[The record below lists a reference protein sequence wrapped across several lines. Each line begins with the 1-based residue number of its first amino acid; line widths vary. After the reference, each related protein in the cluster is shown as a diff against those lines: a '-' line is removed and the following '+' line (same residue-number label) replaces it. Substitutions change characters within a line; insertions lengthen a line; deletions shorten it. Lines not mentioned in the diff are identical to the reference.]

1 MTYFK
6 VLLTLKGFMMRKFI
20 FTILNLIIKP
30 ILKMKKLLLL
40 LLAFT
45 TVNSV
50 NAQIQTPAP
59 SPSSKVEQMVGLT
72 TVNLDYSRPGV
83 KGRTVFGDLVPYGK
97 LWRTG
102 ANARTK
108 VTFSNDV
115 SVDGKPLKAGTYA
128 IFSIPKADSWEVIFY
143 TDYAGG
149 GAPAELDE
157 TKVAARVT
165 APVYPVPF
173 SIETF
178 TMDINN
184 ITNNSATLEF
194 IWEKTYVAVPFT
206 VPTDKAVATAIENTL
221 SGPGFNDY
229 YAAATYYLSEGKD
242 IAQAKEWIDKAMSM
256 NDNPRFWQLRQQ
268 SLIYAKAGDT
278 KGAIEIAKKSL
289 ADAEK
294 SENADYVKM
303 NKDSLKEWGAM

>member
-1 MTYFK
+1 
-6 VLLTLKGFMMRKFI
+6 
-20 FTILNLIIKP
+20 
-30 ILKMKKLLLL
+30 MKKLLVL

-45 TVNSV
+45 TGYAV
-50 NAQIQTPAP
+50 NAQIKTPAP

-83 KGRTVFGDLVPYGK
+83 KGRTVFGDLVPFGK
-97 LWRTG
+97 VWRTG

-108 VTFSNDV
+108 VTFSDDV
-115 SVDGKPLKAGTYA
+115 VVDGQELKAGTYA
-128 IFSIPKADSWEVIFY
+128 IFTIPQAESWDVIFY
-143 TDYAGG
+143 TEHNGG

-157 TKVAARVT
+157 SKVAARVS
-165 APVYPVPF
+165 AKVYPVPF
-173 SIETF
+173 NVESF

-206 VPTDKAVATAIENTL
+206 VPTDKAVMAAIENTL

-242 IAQAKEWIDKAMSM
+242 IAKAKTWIDKAMSM
-256 NDNPRFWQLRQQ
+256 TDKPQFWQLRQQ
-268 SLIYAKAGDT
+268 SLIYAKAGDK
-278 KGAIEIAKKSL
+278 KGAITLAKKSL
-289 ADAEK
+289 AAAE
-294 SENADYVKM
+294 EAGNADYVKM
-303 NKDSLKEWGAM
+303 NKDSLKEWGTM